1 MGLSF
6 HDDPSLVEAVGS
18 LRFDVVDDPN
28 PNLGTGRISQDGCLH
43 IGLDDPNAG
52 LEMVNIHQERRDDAD
67 IGGSDEIQMVYR

>member
-1 MGLSF
+1 MRM
-6 HDDPSLVEAVGS
+6 E
-18 LRFDVVDDPN
+18 
-28 PNLGTGRISQDGCLH
+28 NLG